1 MHERSV
7 LLLHFAD
14 GTEWLAALPPEAA
27 VGGAGDSV
35 FVRFAP
41 EAALLFDRTTGLR
54 ISLSQRRQ
62 AA

>member
-1 MHERSV
+1 V
-7 LLLHFAD
+7 LLLRFAD

-27 VGGAGDSV
+27 VGSAGDSV

-41 EAALLFDRTTGLR
+41 EAALLFDRASGLRTGLP
-54 ISLSQRRQ
+54 QRRQ